1 MFNAFSQTSLYNPVT
16 TGYGFGYSQQK
27 QEIIKVNGYEGA
39 NAYQMAVNSS
49 ALLLDINNPVVYLK
63 QTDGAG
69 YASITAYK
77 IEPLKETMQATTND
91 LELRIKRLEDIIN
104 ESYTF
109 SAKPTEQQKSAQ
121 SD

>member
-1 MFNAFSQTSLYNPVT
+1 MYNAFNYNSPYITPVPAVSP
-16 TGYGFGYSQQK
+16 FAQSAK

-39 NAYQMAVNSS
+39 NAYQMTVNSS

-77 IEPLKETMQATTND
+77 IEPLKETMQITTND